1 MITYLRYAS
10 AHSLGSVVFVRLSR
24 QGAKVMDGAAQQVS
38 LRSEYERRLRQE

>member
-38 LRSEYERRLRQE
+38 LRSEYERRLRRE